1 MKSGLHVLHIAMHA
15 SWVIDTMT
23 CAGAHRVHEREL
35 SSGAETEQ
43 FPLWLRERCVD
54 MSGGDGADM

>member
-1 MKSGLHVLHIAMHA
+1 MLHIAMHA